1 MSNLVF
7 WTLPIW
13 HKIVAHVKHELQ
25 LARDEQRSPGKY
37 AYSPRIIVNQRTK
50 VKEFAK
56 ANDRLHGYFD
66 REEEHLLGIKL
77 KPLFGNFKYEYYD
90 IGGIDDLEIPM
101 IEQAKV
107 VKATSDN
114 SGKIIDCLWSG
125 GLDSTGALLALA
137 MVCDP
142 QQIRVLM
149 TESSIEENPNFYK
162 DQIEGKLPHRIN
174 KTRSI
179 LSDIKANE
187 NITIT
192 CTDADGIQGG
202 MSFDGVPP
210 WEIPPTVRENP
221 EFYLSEEGAEKI
233 EQVYKVFLRYRL
245 QGICFRLYRMTEG
258 IVLPIENIVPFY
270 TGELIQ
276 KFFINRAIEGKLV
289 YYPPFEGYEYYDK
302 SKMDLRNFIAKLTG
316 DKDWAY
322 SKPKINSWARGQA
335 GAASGKDDE
344 TLRSNPRILGL
355 TDEGLIIHK
364 DNIDKIDY
372 SDFID
377 FKALERL
384 RNEYT

>member
-1 MSNLVF
+1 MSNLVI

-13 HKIVAHVKHELQ
+13 HKIAAHVKHELQ

-125 GLDSTGALLALA
+125 GLDSTGALLALT

-149 TESSIEENPNFYK
+149 TESSIEENPS
-162 DQIEGKLPHRIN
+162 EKLQARVIN
-174 KTRSI
+174 NYWPFM
-179 LSDIKANE
+179 AN
-187 NITIT
+187 
-192 CTDADGIQGG
+192 
-202 MSFDGVPP
+202 V
-210 WEIPPTVRENP
+210 
-221 EFYLSEEGAEKI
+221 
-233 EQVYKVFLRYRL
+233 
-245 QGICFRLYRMTEG
+245 
-258 IVLPIENIVPFY
+258 
-270 TGELIQ
+270 
-276 KFFINRAIEGKLV
+276 
-289 YYPPFEGYEYYDK
+289 
-302 SKMDLRNFIAKLTG
+302 
-316 DKDWAY
+316 
-322 SKPKINSWARGQA
+322 
-335 GAASGKDDE
+335 
-344 TLRSNPRILGL
+344 ILGF
-355 TDEGLIIHK
+355 EPK
-364 DNIDKIDY
+364 KQ
-372 SDFID
+372 
-377 FKALERL
+377 
-384 RNEYT
+384 